1 MMAATD
7 IFHCRKYPQ
16 IRSTTRI
23 RKTTSPVIDRL
34 ATSLP
39 QLGPISST
47 EMLALGT
54 PTVDWIVEE
63 IVAFSAVVSGSVS
76 TRMEF
81 LPATVTTT
89 CWAASMPVSETAL
102 RSLSALAWVT
112 WSLGTE
118 TVYCAPPTN
127 SMP

>member
-1 MMAATD
+1 MAATD

-23 RKTTSPVIDRL
+23 RKTMSPVIDRL

-39 QLGPISST
+39 QLGPISSM
-47 EMLALGT
+47 EMSALVT
-54 PTVDWIVEE
+54 PTVDWMVEE
-63 IVAFSAVVSGSVS
+63 IVALSAGVSGSVS
-76 TRMEF
+76 TRME
-81 LPATVTTT
+81 LWPAVVTTT
-89 CWAASMPVSETAL
+89 CWAASMPVPDTAS
-102 RSLSALAWVT
+102 RSLSALSCVI
-112 WSLGTE
+112 SPLGTE